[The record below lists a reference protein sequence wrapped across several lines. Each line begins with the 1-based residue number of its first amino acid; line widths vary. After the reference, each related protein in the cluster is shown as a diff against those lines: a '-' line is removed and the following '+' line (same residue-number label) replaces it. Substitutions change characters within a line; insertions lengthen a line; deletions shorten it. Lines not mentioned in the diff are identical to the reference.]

1 MSEQIEGA
9 NWPTNPPW
17 PRVRTLER
25 RVGELEQQVGELRDM
40 LRDVLHCFEQRE
52 DDKR

>member
-17 PRVRTLER
+17 PRVKTLAQK
-25 RVGELEQQVGELRDM
+25 VNELEQQVGELREM
-40 LRDVLHCFEQRE
+40 LRDVLRCLEQRE
-52 DDKR
+52 DDRR